1 VNRIRVAWVALVAGF
16 ACAGLARADE
26 RILSF
31 DSVVTVARDGTLEV
45 RESIRVRVEGD
56 AIKRGIIRDFPTT
69 YPAADGR
76 QIVVGFAFEGAA
88 RDGVAEKWRV
98 EPHGNGVRIYL
109 GSASVMLEH
118 GEHVYDLVYRT
129 ERQMGYF
136 ADHDELYWN
145 ATGNGWM
152 FPIDHASARVILP
165 ADIPPGDVRMEAY
178 TGPQGA
184 QGHDYTATLDG
195 AVPTY
200 VTTRGLGREEGLT
213 IVAMWP
219 KGHISAAVENPLPPA
234 PMASADYDEERDGA
248 QSSAHQYDSP
258 AEAFLHRDLPH
269 DRRPLYFAG
278 FGFFALLA
286 YYYLVWHRIGR
297 DPPAKVTIPLY
308 ESPPGQS
315 PASMRYLMQMGF
327 DDKCF
332 AAGVLSLAVKG
343 YLRIE
348 QGSGALGTGK
358 TYTLHKVDPP
368 VGAPPRS
375 EDELALFAELFA
387 SGQSIELVDDN
398 YRDIRDARAAQ
409 ERALKAQFKSRFFHI
424 NGGWHAFGIFL
435 GIVVFAVTMTQP
447 GETEWPF
454 WFFVTGAGLFSLLF
468 IVAIF
473 IMNGVFGRLL
483 KAPTV
488 AGQAVMDRIRGF
500 KMYLDVA
507 EGEDLKR
514 IQGPPLTPRLFEA
527 CLPAALAL
535 GVEQKWAE
543 RFAEVFR
550 VQAPNYQPAWY
561 IGGGWNAANVG
572 AFSSNFS
579 ASFGSAISSSSTAP
593 GSSSGGGGGGS
604 SGGGGGG
611 GGGGGW

>member
-1 VNRIRVAWVALVAGF
+1 VKRFPTLLACFAL
-16 ACAGLARADE
+16 AGLAHADE

-31 DSVVTVARDGTLEV
+31 DSTITVAHDGTLEV
-45 RESIRVRVEGD
+45 RETIRVRAEGD
-56 AIKRGIIRDFPTT
+56 DIKRGIFRDFPTI

-76 QIVVGFAFEGAA
+76 QVVVGFAFQGAA

-98 EPHGNGVRIYL
+98 EPRGNGVRVYL
-109 GSASVMLEH
+109 GSAAVMLER

-129 ERQMGYF
+129 DRQMGFF

-165 ADIPPGDVRMEAY
+165 PDIPPADVRMEAY

-184 QGHDYTATLDG
+184 KGHDYRAGLDG
-195 AVPTY
+195 GVPVYT
-200 VTTRGLGREEGLT
+200 TTRGLGPREGLT

-219 KGHISAAVENPLPPA
+219 KGHITAAVENPLPPA
-234 PMASADYDEERDGA
+234 PVASADYDFGRDAGHA
-248 QSSAHQYDSP
+248 SSRSFGSP
-258 AEAFLHRDLPH
+258 AEALLERNLP
-269 DRRPLYFAG
+269 RGRGPLYIAAA
-278 FGFFALLA
+278 GFFALLL
-286 YYYLVWHRIGR
+286 YYYLVWNKLGR

-315 PASMRYLMQMGF
+315 PGSMRYLLQMSF

-348 QGSGALGTGK
+348 QESGVLGIGK
-358 TYTLHKVDPP
+358 TYTLRKLDPP
-368 VGAPPRS
+368 AGAPPRT
-375 EDELALFAELFA
+375 EDELALYSQIFA
-387 SGQSIELVDDN
+387 SGPSIELKDDN
-398 YRDIRDARAAQ
+398 YRDIRDARSGQ
-409 ERALKAQFKSRFFHI
+409 KRALEAQFKSRFFHI
-424 NGGWHAFGIFL
+424 NGGWHAL
-435 GIVVFAVTMTQP
+435 GIVFTIVLFAVTMTQP

-454 WFFVTGAGLFSLLF
+454 WFFTTAAGLTTTCLF
-468 IVAIF
+468 VAIF
-473 IMNGVFGRLL
+473 VMNGVFGKLL
-483 KAPTV
+483 KAPTI

-500 KMYLDVA
+500 KMYLEIA

-514 IQGPPLTPRLFEA
+514 IQGPPLTPQLFESY
-527 CLPAALAL
+527 LPAALAL

-561 IGGGWNAANVG
+561 VGGGWNAANIG
-572 AFSSNFS
+572 AFSS
-579 ASFGSAISSSSTAP
+579 SFGSSFSRAISSSSTAP
-593 GSSSGGGGGGS
+593 GSNSGGGGGGS

>member
-1 VNRIRVAWVALVAGF
+1 MKRIPLLLACCALAT
-16 ACAGLARADE
+16 LARADE

-31 DSVVTVARDGTLEV
+31 DSTITVAHDGTLDVHET
-45 RESIRVRVEGD
+45 IRVRAEGRD
-56 AIKRGIIRDFPTT
+56 IRRGIFRDFPTR
-69 YPAADGR
+69 YPAGDGR
-76 QIVVGFAFEGAA
+76 QIVVGFAFQAAA
-88 RDGVAEKWRV
+88 RDGVAEKWRI
-98 EPHGNGVRIYL
+98 EPRGNGVRIYL
-109 GSASVMLEH
+109 GSAAVMLEP

-129 ERQMGYF
+129 DRQMGFF

-152 FPIDHASARVILP
+152 FPIDHASARVVLP
-165 ADIPPGDVRMEAY
+165 PDIPPTEVRMEAY

-184 QGHDYTATLDG
+184 KGHDYRAALDG

-200 VTTRGLGREEGLT
+200 TTTRGLGREEGLT

-219 KGHISAAVENPLPPA
+219 KGHITAAVENPLPPA
-234 PMASADYDEERDGA
+234 PGASADHDVARDAGHA
-248 QSSAHQYDSP
+248 SRSYGSP
-258 AEAFLHRDLPH
+258 AEALLKRDLP
-269 DRRPLYFAG
+269 RSRAPLYFAG
-278 FGFFALLA
+278 VGCLALLL
-286 YYYLVWHRIGR
+286 YYYFVWNKVGR
-297 DPPAKVTIPLY
+297 DPPGRITIPLY

-315 PASMRYLMQMGF
+315 PGSMRYLMQMGF

-348 QGSGALGTGK
+348 QGRGVLRIGK
-358 TYTLHKVDPP
+358 TYTLHEVAAPA
-368 VGAPPRS
+368 GAPPRT
-375 EDELALFAELFA
+375 EDELALQSRIFA
-387 SGQSIELVDDN
+387 SGPSIELKNAN
-398 YRDIRDARAAQ
+398 YRDIRDARSGQ
-409 ERALKAQFKSRFFHI
+409 KRALETQFKSRFFQI
-424 NGGWHAFGIFL
+424 NGGWHAL
-435 GIVVFAVTMTQP
+435 GIGLTIVLFAVTMTQP
-447 GETEWPF
+447 GETQWPF
-454 WFFVTGAGLFSLLF
+454 WFFTTGAGLATLLLF
-468 IVAIF
+468 VAIF
-473 IMNGVFGRLL
+473 VMNGVFGKLL

-500 KMYLDVA
+500 KMYLEVA

-514 IQGPPLTPRLFEA
+514 IQGPPLTPQLFESY
-527 CLPAALAL
+527 LPAALAL

-550 VQAPNYQPAWY
+550 MQAPDYQPAWY
-561 IGGGWNAANVG
+561 VGSGWNAANVG
-572 AFSSNFS
+572 AFSSSFASSFS
-579 ASFGSAISSSSTAP
+579 SAIASSATAP

>member
-1 VNRIRVAWVALVAGF
+1 MRTLWLLLACLAG
-16 ACAGLARADE
+16 AGLAHADE

-31 DSVVTVARDGTLEV
+31 DSAISVAHDGTLAVHET
-45 RESIRVRVEGD
+45 IRVRAEGND
-56 AIKRGIIRDFPTT
+56 IRRGIFRDFPTS
-69 YPAADGR
+69 YPTTDGR
-76 QIVVGFAFEGAA
+76 QIVVGFAFQAA
-88 RDGVAEKWRV
+88 TRDGAAEKWRV
-98 EPHGNGVRIYL
+98 EPRGNGVRIYL
-109 GSASVMLEH
+109 GSAQVMLDP
-118 GEHVYDLVYRT
+118 GEHVYELDYLT
-129 ERQMGYF
+129 DRQMGHF

-184 QGHDYTATLDG
+184 KGHDYAATLDG

-200 VTTRGLGREEGLT
+200 VTTRGLGRSEGLT

-219 KGHISAAVENPLPPA
+219 KGHITAAVENPLPPA
-234 PMASADYDEERDGA
+234 PVASADYDYGRDAG
-248 QSSAHQYDSP
+248 QSSAHRYDSP
-258 AEAFLHRDLPH
+258 AEGFLKRDLPH

-278 FGFFALLA
+278 FGFFALLL
-286 YYYLVWHRIGR
+286 YYYLIWNRLGR
-297 DPPAKVTIPLY
+297 DPPARVTIPLY

-315 PASMRYLMQMGF
+315 PASMRYLLRMGH

-348 QGSGALGTGK
+348 QESGVLGK
-358 TYTLHKVDPP
+358 SYTLRKVDPP
-368 VGAPPRS
+368 PGVPPRS
-375 EDELALFAELFA
+375 EDELALFAEIFA
-387 SGQSIELVDDN
+387 SGPSIELVDDN

-409 ERALKAQFKSRFFHI
+409 ERALRAQFKSRFFHI
-424 NGGWHAFGIFL
+424 NGGWHGLGIFL
-435 GIVVFAVTMTQP
+435 TIILFVVTMTQP

-454 WFFVTGAGLFSLLF
+454 WFLTTGAGLFSLLF

-473 IMNGVFGRLL
+473 IMNGVFGKLL

-514 IQGPPLTPRLFEA
+514 IQGPPLTPQLFESY
-527 CLPAALAL
+527 LPAALAL

-550 VQAPNYQPAWY
+550 VQAPNYQPGWY
-561 IGGGWNAANVG
+561 VGSGWSAANVG
-572 AFSSNFS
+572 AFSSSFS
-579 ASFGSAISSSSTAP
+579 SSFSSAISSSSTAP